1 MGCKHV
7 GQLRCQKWIEQV
19 QKGVEKPG
27 GQLKVSK
34 MDRAGP
40 KIG

>member
-1 MGCKHV
+1 MK
-7 GQLRCQKWIEQV
+7 QV

-40 KIG
+40 KRGWEARRVVKSVKNG